1 MRGDDDA
8 EEHSSQAM
16 MPGSILAR
24 GITPQ
29 LRFLQLLPKVFWKS
43 SFLNMAEK
51 IFEHLASGL
60 SL

>member
-1 MRGDDDA
+1 MGI
-8 EEHSSQAM
+8 E

-24 GITPQ
+24 GISPQ

-43 SFLNMAEK
+43 NFINMAEK